1 VANTDLARLR
11 ACVGTE
17 PVLLVS
23 VGQQQGSVPREQG
36 AWMGVTVTTVI
47 GTVGGGHLEWEAIAH
62 ARALLSD
69 PPQGPTKRHFKLGPS
84 LGQCCGG
91 ALDLEFVYLPSDL
104 PAASA
109 QSLFQRLKPPSHPVV
124 LFGGG
129 HVGQAIERA
138 LRPLP
143 FDLMWVDSR
152 DEIFPSDIE
161 PSVITENMSPVQ
173 DAVVDI
179 KPGAFVLIMSFS
191 HAEDLDVL
199 LACLMRQR
207 RQGDL
212 RFIGLIGSAT
222 KWASFSNRAL
232 ERGFT
237 DAELAQVTCPI
248 GLPSISGKEPA
259 VIAASVVAQL
269 LGFLRG

>member
-1 VANTDLARLR
+1 MANTDLARLR

-36 AWMGVTVTTVI
+36 AWMGVTATTVI

-222 KWASFSNRAL
+222 KWASFYNRAR

>member
-1 VANTDLARLR
+1 MANTDLARLR

-36 AWMGVTVTTVI
+36 AWMGVTETTVI

-62 ARALLSD
+62 ARALLRE
-69 PPQGPTKRHFKLGPS
+69 PPKGPTKRHFKLGPS

-91 ALDLEFVYLPSDL
+91 ALDLEFVHLPTDI
-104 PAASA
+104 PTTSA
-109 QSLFQRLKPPSHPVV
+109 QSLFQRLKPTSHSVV

-152 DEIFPSDIE
+152 DEIFPPDIE
-161 PSVITENMSPVQ
+161 SSVITENISPVQ

-222 KWASFSNRAL
+222 KWTSFSNRAR

-269 LGFLRG
+269 LGFLRD

>member
-222 KWASFSNRAL
+222 KWASFSNRAR

>member
-1 VANTDLARLR
+1 MANTDLARLR

-222 KWASFSNRAL
+222 KWASFSNRAR